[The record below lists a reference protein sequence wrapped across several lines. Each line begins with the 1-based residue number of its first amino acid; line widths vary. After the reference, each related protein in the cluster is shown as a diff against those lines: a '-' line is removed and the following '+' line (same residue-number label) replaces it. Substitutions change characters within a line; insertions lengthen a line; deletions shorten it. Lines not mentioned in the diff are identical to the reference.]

1 MIQPPLGILT
11 KADATKISSMVPK
24 KRMKRTEK
32 TILRFQTKLMMRGI
46 NQVVTKARVMQA
58 SPGEQ
63 RICLMIKDGT
73 YEFDGRLSPYQKQ
86 KLCVECLGNKW

>member
-1 MIQPPLGILT
+1 MQVKKRESKRVIQPPLGILA
-11 KADATKISSMVPK
+11 KADAKKMSSIVPK

-58 SPGEQ
+58 SPEEYK
-63 RICLMIKDGT
+63 RISSMIKDDNCSLMEG
-73 YEFDGRLSPYQKQ
+73 
-86 KLCVECLGNKW
+86 